1 MAAFTPEE
9 KALIRQ
15 YLGFSELFHDID
27 PRLES
32 QMAEIGDRS
41 PEAADHVRAQL
52 ARLANIDAQLE
63 AALDNLTLSKAEDVT
78 FLGPDQLEALRQHGR
93 NLVERI
99 AIVFQVR
106 PQRDYFGSEVG
117 SGGVLQLG

>member
-1 MAAFTPEE
+1 MSAFTLEE

-32 QMAEIGDRS
+32 QMAKIGDRS
-41 PEAADHVRAQL
+41 PEAADHVRTQL
-52 ARLANIDAQLE
+52 VRLANIDTQLE

-78 FLGPDQLEALRQHGR
+78 FLGPEQLEALRLHGR

-99 AIVFQVR
+99 AIVPGAR
-106 PQRDYFGSEVG
+106 AA
-117 SGGVLQLG
+117 